1 MAPSVTLERTLTVHY
16 LYSFP
21 QVPARLTVLFMLAR
35 RLERLEHS
43 IDGADAEQYDFVVQC
58 LTEAF
63 ASVRSDAALFAL
75 LDEFP
80 AARQLYE
87 NLHYARAGLCRSPQ
101 PAAQEA
107 GRLAHELLRRVGR
120 QAKPRRRSR

>member
-1 MAPSVTLERTLTVHY
+1 MAPSVTFRADLTVHY

-35 RLERLEHS
+35 RLERLEHG

-75 LDEFP
+75 LDDFP

-87 NLHYARAGLCRSPQ
+87 NLHYARVGLCRSPQ

-107 GRLAHELLRRVGR
+107 ARLTHDVLRRVGR
-120 QAKPRRRSR
+120 QTKPRRRSR